1 MVTVREMG
9 VTPALWDTTDDSL
22 TETVA
27 LSRAYS
33 ETVEAETILH
43 ILKSTTGKYAQK
55 LTDSV

>member
-1 MVTVREMG
+1 VREMG